1 MKQLLP
7 QRVLCFSVTSNQDL
21 LSSSTLLGKY
31 GHESQDVTA
40 LMSSLRPQI
49 KIVHKPMGDVGRFIL
64 GSSQSDQKNVNIIV

>member
-7 QRVLCFSVTSNQDL
+7 QQVLRFSVTSNQDV
-21 LSSSTLLGKY
+21 LSSSALLSKY

-49 KIVHKPMGDVGRFIL
+49 KAKGRRHGRFIL
-64 GSSQSDQKNVNIIV
+64 GSTQSDQQNVNIIV

>member
-7 QRVLCFSVTSNQDL
+7 QQVLGFFVTSNQDV
-21 LSSSTLLGKY
+21 LSSSALLSKY

-49 KIVHKPMGDVGRFIL
+49 KIVHKPMGDVTVGLYFARAKATNRT
-64 GSSQSDQKNVNIIV
+64 ST